1 MKNKKVL
8 KRLIS
13 VLPLV
18 GIISPLASCGTNTT
32 VTSPKQVAYN
42 NANEWRECLIKITRL
57 DHMLIGAT
65 DKLYLPTSEEQTLE
79 EQTINFICE
88 DASLT
93 IADIQ
98 SINVHKKDG
107 TYFELTKGDHYRIEF
122 DNDGKGQVVFTTWFL
137 SQAKSWDV
145 EYIRINPL
153 KVTKFKREIKIDT
166 PYVKLESEP
175 SYCPLYGTQD
185 IHISIADGSKYQFYS
200 DESAIKASIGKHD
213 VVLTQKQ
220 LSATDIHIE
229 INSITYDQI
238 DKDSPLVFTAL
249 PIKHTPEDKQYSA
262 SFSFEERPNSGERF
276 KQYNFLTLPRCIGL
290 SDTNFE
296 LVIPASKIHN
306 RHKKIIKALWFY
318 EKSFAQEHECKVEY
332 KEASGDYIISSLNDV
347 AVGELNENIS
357 ITVFVEPIGD
367 VEFAGDGS
375 FEADTWS
382 DLKYWL
388 SFGQGCDDEYQGENL
403 AKIYGLKKASDFVG
417 KKRKITWDTQEHD
430 VMVVSTFSLPIVEEH
445 ALGYTLLSD
454 NDIDF
459 DHRAALTFQFTN
471 LLTNS
476 KGEIVKKIFT
486 KDNLAIQDN
495 INRNCWEFWDE
506 DDIDHHSSQLR
517 QYLRDNKKGHF
528 QRYLDETVKEMTVHT
543 ATPHFTKRPDPV
555 KTQYVNDVYF
565 IPTAQQLGAKSG
577 DFIPFETKPGG
588 EEFQYYAKQGE
599 PTNGKTGARV
609 FLKVGG
615 DWEDA
620 EEYWLSSPT
629 DSHHMGQPRHD
640 VYGCVDGSLNH
651 CWMTDEHAL
660 IPCFS
665 IDNYYW

>member
-18 GIISPLASCGTNTT
+18 GIISPLASCGANTT
-32 VTSPKQVAYN
+32 VASPKQAAYSN
-42 NANEWRECLIKITRL
+42 TNEWRECLIKITRL

-93 IADIQ
+93 ITDIQ

-107 TYFELTKGDHYRIEF
+107 TYFELIEEKDYRIEF
-122 DNDGKGQVVFTTWFL
+122 DNEGKGQVVFTTTFL
-137 SQAKSWDV
+137 NNAKTWDV

-175 SYCPLYGTQD
+175 SYCPLNGTRD
-185 IHISIADGSKYQFYS
+185 IHISIADGSNYEFYY
-200 DESAIKASIGKHD
+200 DEDAVEASIGGHN
-213 VVLTQKQ
+213 VVAKQ
-220 LSATDIHIE
+220 RGTSTATYIDIE
-229 INSITYDQI
+229 IKATTYDEI
-238 DKDSPLVFTAL
+238 DKDSPLVFTYL
-249 PIKHTPEDKQYSA
+249 PIKPISELQYSA
-262 SFSFEERPNSGERF
+262 SFSFEEKPTNEEKF
-276 KQYNFLTLPRCIGL
+276 KQYKFLTLSKCIGID
-290 SDTNFE
+290 DTNFQ
-296 LVIPASKIHN
+296 LVVPASKIHDH
-306 RHKKIIKALWFY
+306 HKKISKALWFF
-318 EKSFAQEHECKVEY
+318 ESDTETEHECKIE
-332 KEASGDYIISSLNDV
+332 KEENGDYIISSSQEV
-347 AVGELNENIS
+347 TKGTFNEGIS
-357 ITVFVEPIGD
+357 ITVFVEPIGRA
-367 VEFAGDGS
+367 EFAGDGS
-375 FEADTWS
+375 FENDTWN

-388 SFGQGCDDEYQGENL
+388 SFGQGCSDTVQGENL
-403 AKIYGLKKASDFVG
+403 AKIYGLGNVNDFVG
-417 KKRKITWDTQEHD
+417 KKRKITWDKQEHD

-454 NDIDF
+454 DDIDF

-528 QRYLDETVKEMTVHT
+528 QRYLDKTVKEMTVHT
-543 ATPHFTKRPDPV
+543 ATPHYTKRPDPI

-577 DFIPFETKPGG
+577 DFIPFESGEGG